1 MSNVD
6 LAKEL
11 VDIVAELE
19 GADWGDKPERHMS
32 AVKRKIEIINS
43 LSNQMQDNEPKR
55 DSFPEY
61 GDAQGDLM
69 EFIYQRFD
77 GMPIAAIIGFLEMA
91 KLGIID
97 ESESKIDCDKSEP
110 EYEYVMYHP
119 TPGDSVY
126 LAHKNKSIKQSDVMH
141 LFVGRSLNDSG
152 VFQHKASGNIFE
164 ESLSLVR
171 KKIEM

>member
-19 GADWGDKPERHMS
+19 NVDWNDKPERHMS

-69 EFIYQRFD
+69 EFVYKRFD

-91 KLGIID
+91 KLGIVD
-97 ESESKIDCDKSEP
+97 EAQSKIK
-110 EYEYVMYHP
+110 
-119 TPGDSVY
+119 
-126 LAHKNKSIKQSDVMH
+126 
-141 LFVGRSLNDSG
+141 
-152 VFQHKASGNIFE
+152 
-164 ESLSLVR
+164 
-171 KKIEM
+171 

>member
-19 GADWGDKPERHMS
+19 NVDWNDKPFAPMS
-32 AVKRKIEIINS
+32 SVKRKIEIINL

-69 EFIYQRFD
+69 EFIYKRFD
-77 GMPIAAIIGFLEMA
+77 GMPIAAIVGFLEMA
-91 KLGIID
+91 KLAIID
-97 ESESKIDCDKSEP
+97 E
-110 EYEYVMYHP
+110 
-119 TPGDSVY
+119 
-126 LAHKNKSIKQSDVMH
+126 N
-141 LFVGRSLNDSG
+141 
-152 VFQHKASGNIFE
+152 
-164 ESLSLVR
+164 
-171 KKIEM
+171 

>member
-11 VDIVAELE
+11 VDIVAELDS
-19 GADWGDKPERHMS
+19 ADWGGKPERHMKS
-32 AVKRKIEIINS
+32 VKRKIDIINS

-69 EFIYQRFD
+69 EFIYKRFD

-97 ESESKIDCDKSEP
+97 E
-110 EYEYVMYHP
+110 
-119 TPGDSVY
+119 
-126 LAHKNKSIKQSDVMH
+126 AQ
-141 LFVGRSLNDSG
+141 
-152 VFQHKASGNIFE
+152 
-164 ESLSLVR
+164 
-171 KKIEM
+171 